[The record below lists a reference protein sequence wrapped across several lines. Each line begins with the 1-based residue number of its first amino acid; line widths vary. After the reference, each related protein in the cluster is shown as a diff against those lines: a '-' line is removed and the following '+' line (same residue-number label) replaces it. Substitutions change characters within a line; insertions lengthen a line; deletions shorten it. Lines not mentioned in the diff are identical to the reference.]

1 MCGVGW
7 VVSRVDGMT
16 QTWWEIF
23 WDGFLEEKMLNRMW
37 WQGGLF
43 FQELWIRAFTELLN
57 ISF

>member
-1 MCGVGW
+1 M
-7 VVSRVDGMT
+7 VSRVDGMT